1 MQATNRHPDVS
12 PPPGARDVSSW
23 DTDDRVRVFVGT
35 LRNATAVPVDIAGL
49 QYGDGSVERRIS
61 LYAPDLELDVATARK
76 VAADLLDAADELG
89 HHAHNDRALSPHVH
103 KPCRGNGRHLAWRC
117 ACGVAL
123 YAPQPGP
130 HRDGRRTGLIAITRG
145 SWLRRW
151 PSLAPSANA
160 TAPSTSGRCRL
171 LNPNDP

>member
-12 PPPGARDVSSW
+12 PPAPATFRPKTPTTGCGSSSAPCAMPPRFPS
-23 DTDDRVRVFVGT
+23 TSR
-35 LRNATAVPVDIAGL
+35 GL
-49 QYGDGSVERRIS
+49 QYGDGSVERHIS
-61 LYAPDLELDVATARK
+61 LYAPDLELDAATARK

-89 HHAHNDRALSPHVH
+89 HHANNDRALSPHVH
-103 KPCRGNGRHLAWRC
+103 KPCRGNGRHVAWRC
-117 ACGVAL
+117 ACGAVL

-130 HRDGRRTGLIAITRG
+130 HRDGRRTGLNAITRG
-145 SWLRRW
+145 SRLHRW

-160 TAPSTSGRCRL
+160 TAPGTSGRCRL